1 MDDISMQIKLL
12 TRKDK
17 YSKEQISSL
26 GFTENAC
33 NSRISNEKMNKTND
47 NRLSVLI
54 ADNFGS

>member
-1 MDDISMQIKLL
+1 MQIKLL